1 MDFLCFTPPGGPEM
15 IIILVVVILLFGAKK
30 LPELGSSVG
39 KSIKNFKKG
48 IEEGQD
54 EAPSGEVDESSDA
67 DRDAGGKNR
76 SRTDD
81 SS

>member
-1 MDFLCFTPPGGPEM
+1 MDILGFTPPGGPEM

-48 IEEGQD
+48 IEESQD
-54 EAPSGEVDESSDA
+54 EGAAAEVDESSDG
-67 DRDAGGKNR
+67 DRATGQKKR
-76 SRTDD
+76 SRTED
-81 SS
+81 SP